1 VTAVT
6 ALRDELEKIKV
17 DKQKQ
22 ADKQAEL
29 EKSTQSAAAEA
40 AKQKNNLAAIQKQK
54 EAAEKE
60 LTAMKQTNDA
70 VDAQLKDTQRR
81 LQEVAARADA
91 SEKQR
96 AAALE
101 KSAKSVSDVQ
111 GQMQKEL
118 NGARAEIDG
127 FKTEIAVI
135 MESMLFSS
143 DDIEAGRHKPPFL
156 MQELIELPTASCVT
170 VCAGKVS
177 RCIAVAGLVTQATAD
192 SRELW
197 N

>member
-1 VTAVT
+1 MTAVT

-70 VDAQLKDTQRR
+70 V
-81 LQEVAARADA
+81 
-91 SEKQR
+91 
-96 AAALE
+96 
-101 KSAKSVSDVQ
+101 
-111 GQMQKEL
+111 
-118 NGARAEIDG
+118 
-127 FKTEIAVI
+127 
-135 MESMLFSS
+135 
-143 DDIEAGRHKPPFL
+143 
-156 MQELIELPTASCVT
+156 
-170 VCAGKVS
+170 
-177 RCIAVAGLVTQATAD
+177 
-192 SRELW
+192 
-197 N
+197 